1 MNPQARN
8 EGCCTFLPGL
18 PRGTAIPAASIRHS
32 EPAVGAVFA
41 PTFPDGGRGAYFA
54 ADAFS
59 ANPSSAF
66 CSPINPRRVA
76 HDFAL
81 AFTYPLQNRVQMM
94 RFVDEKKLQPHA

>member
-1 MNPQARN
+1 MNPHGRT
-8 EGCCTFLPGL
+8 EGCRAFLSAL
-18 PRGTAIPAASIRHS
+18 PRGTTIPAASIRHS
-32 EPAVGAVFA
+32 EPTVGAVFA
-41 PTFPDGGRGAYFA
+41 PTFLDGGRGAYFV

-81 AFTYPLQNRVQMM
+81 PFTYPLQNHVQMM
-94 RFVDEKKLQPHA
+94 RFVNEKELQPQA

>member
-1 MNPQARN
+1 MTPQART
-8 EGCCTFLPGL
+8 EGYRTFLPGL
-18 PRGTAIPAASIRHS
+18 PRGTTIPAASIRHS
-32 EPAVGAVFA
+32 EPTVGAVFA
-41 PTFPDGGRGAYFA
+41 PTFLDGGRGAYFA

-81 AFTYPLQNRVQMM
+81 PFTYPLQNHVQMM
-94 RFVDEKKLQPHA
+94 RFVNEKELQPQA

>member
-1 MNPQARN
+1 VTPHGRTEACR
-8 EGCCTFLPGL
+8 TFLSGL
-18 PRGTAIPAASIRHS
+18 PRGTTIPAASIRHS

-41 PTFPDGGRGAYFA
+41 PTSLDGGRGAHFA

-66 CSPINPRRVA
+66 YSPINPRRVA